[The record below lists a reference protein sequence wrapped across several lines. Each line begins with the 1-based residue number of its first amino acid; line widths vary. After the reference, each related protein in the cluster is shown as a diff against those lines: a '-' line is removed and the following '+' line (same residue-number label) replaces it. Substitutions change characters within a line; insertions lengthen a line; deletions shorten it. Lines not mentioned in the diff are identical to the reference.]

1 MIDPRQIDPKDFPL
15 NYDRYNHV
23 MDELLAAA
31 KGFVH
36 LDRQGWP
43 GGVELDRRIM
53 NIRAEL
59 NDVWSQIQRTEE
71 HLIEVAEAAD
81 VTAAAPRP

>member
-1 MIDPRQIDPKDFPL
+1 MIDPRQIKTEDFPL

-36 LDRQGWP
+36 LDQQGWP

-53 NIRAEL
+53 RIRADL
-59 NDVWSQIQRTEE
+59 NDIWSQIQRTEE
-71 HLIEVAEAAD
+71 RLIEAAD
-81 VTAAAPRP
+81 ATAAVPRP

>member
-1 MIDPRQIDPKDFPL
+1 MIDPRQIKIEDFPL
-15 NYDRYNHV
+15 NYYRYNQV

-31 KGFVH
+31 KGFER

-59 NDVWSQIQRTEE
+59 NEVWSQIQRTEE
-71 HLIEVAEAAD
+71 RLIEAAD
-81 VTAAAPRP
+81 VAAAAPRP